1 MHHRQDSE
9 AGSAY
14 NGDTKTCDITAVN
27 ERTFNELGASLLNFR
42 YEPTIG
48 QGRLLAAATYV

>member
-27 ERTFNELGASLLNFR
+27 ERTFNELGASLLGIR
-42 YEPTIG
+42 HEPMIG
-48 QGRLLAAATYV
+48 ESRLLTAATYV